1 VEFIKRIG
9 FDLGII
15 KTGGRKMPDFWTH
28 LIAGE
33 EIVAGIEFENV
44 KSLLEQNY
52 QLFNY
57 GSEGADFFF
66 YHNFLPW
73 QKSQKG
79 QQKGEQIHSL
89 QGKKLFAELLTA
101 YKREGIYAQSELPD
115 SKFWQH
121 NLVYLLGFISHYAL
135 DRECHPV
142 VIENGGSGKKHK
154 LIEASIDIYIMRQQ
168 WNQNPA
174 AVNPLQYYQLQPEHF
189 ETLNYFYQLI
199 FENIFE
205 KGLEA
210 DLLQES
216 YQDLRKYHKLFF
228 IRNKKKLY
236 LFKFLNLILPQ
247 DLSQHSYALNEK
259 KDVWPEK
266 NYQQFEKSFNKGISS
281 AQKLIE
287 QSLNYL
293 AGEAS
298 LTDLLKLFGAKNF
311 LGE

>member
-1 VEFIKRIG
+1 
-9 FDLGII
+9 
-15 KTGGRKMPDFWTH
+15 MPDFWTH

-33 EIVAGIEFENV
+33 EIVSGLKLENV
-44 KSLLEQNY
+44 KALLNQNY

-73 QKSQKG
+73 QKSNQG
-79 QQKGEQIHSL
+79 QQKGDEVHSL
-89 QGKKLFAELLTA
+89 SGKKLFAELLTA
-101 YKREGIYAQSELPD
+101 YKRGGVYVQSELPD

-154 LIEASIDIYIMRQQ
+154 LIEASIDTYIMQQ
-168 WNQNPA
+168 KWGQKAA
-174 AVNPLQYYQLQPEHF
+174 AVNPLPYYQLQTEHF
-189 ETLNYFYQLI
+189 ETLVYFYQLI
-199 FENIFE
+199 FNNIFE
-205 KGLEA
+205 KELEA
-210 DLLQES
+210 ELLSES
-216 YQDLRKYHKLFF
+216 YQDLRKYHQLFF
-228 IRNKKKLY
+228 TKAKKKVY
-236 LFKFLNLILPQ
+236 LFKFLDLILPQ
-247 DLSQHSYALNEK
+247 DLSQYSYALNEK
-259 KDVWPEK
+259 KDVWLDE
-266 NYQQFEKSFNKGISS
+266 NYRQFEKSFDKGISS

-293 AGEAS
+293 AGEIS
-298 LTDLLKLFGAKNF
+298 LTELLKLFGPKNF